1 MRRFAFVCLLLLSLA
16 LTACVGGDGVS
27 SAEQGVRTFLQ
38 GVFDRPESRLVV
50 PSVAFA
56 GDYAVA
62 GWLQDGRGGRTL
74 LKRSAEGW
82 EFVVCGGEELCS
94 PAGLREA
101 GLPFAL
107 VEPMAQAVQ
116 ASEASLP
123 AHQRAT
129 LGDFKGLMKMDGAGH
144 SPTKR

>member
-16 LTACVGGDGVS
+16 LTACVGSDGAS

-74 LKRSAEGW
+74 LKRSADGW
-82 EFVVCGGEELCS
+82 EFVGVGGAVDVTFLH
-94 PAGLREA
+94 AAADGL
-101 GLPFAL
+101 LL
-107 VEPMAQAVQ
+107 
-116 ASEASLP
+116 
-123 AHQRAT
+123 
-129 LGDFKGLMKMDGAGH
+129 LGDFLTVA
-144 SPTKR
+144 

>member
-74 LKRSAEGW
+74 LKRSVEGW
-82 EFVVCGGEELCS
+82 EFVVCGGEELRT

-101 GLPFAL
+101 GLPVAL

-116 ASEASLP
+116 ASEDSLP
-123 AHQRAT
+123 THQRAM

-144 SPTKR
+144 DPPKR